1 MKTRILLGGLLLWA
15 TAVWAEPLF
24 NGKNLDGWKNAI
36 PTGGKVEVLTN
47 GVIACSAGEPMS
59 GIVYTNTTPR
69 MNYEISLEGMRV
81 EGDDFFIGLT
91 LPIGTNYCSVIIGGW
106 GGNLCGISSIDY
118 MDASE
123 NCYTEA
129 KPLKSGVWYTLKVRV
144 TEHLLDVRLNDTFY
158 RAQVEFDKP
167 SRFSLRPGSDIDR
180 CVPLGICTY
189 RTKAWWRNIEIKRY

>member
-1 MKTRILLGGLLLWA
+1 MNRTLLLSVLLLV
-15 TAVWAEPLF
+15 TAVLRGEPIF
-24 NGKNLDGWKNAI
+24 DGKTLDGWKNAI

-47 GVIACSAGEPMS
+47 GVICCAAGEPMS
-59 GIVYTNTTPR
+59 GIVYTNNPPR

-81 EGDDFFIGLT
+81 EGEDFFIGLT

-106 GGNLCGISSIDY
+106 GGNLCGISSIDF

-129 KPLKSGVWYTLKVRV
+129 KDLKSGVWYTLKVRV
-144 TEHLLDVRLNDTFY
+144 TEHMLDVRLNDTFY

-189 RTKAWWRNIEIKRY
+189 QTKAWWRNITLKRY